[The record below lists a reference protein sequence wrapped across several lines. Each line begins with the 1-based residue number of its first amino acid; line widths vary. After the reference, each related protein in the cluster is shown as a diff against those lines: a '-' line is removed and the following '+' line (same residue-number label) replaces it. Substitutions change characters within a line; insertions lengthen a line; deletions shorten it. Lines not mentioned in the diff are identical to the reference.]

1 MASTLEAKRPKSRKR
16 NSRVFP
22 KALLYAALVVAA
34 VASFLPLAWML
45 STSFKPEGEVLSYPP
60 QWLPPTPTLENF
72 DYIFSN
78 FAFARWGLNS
88 LIVATVATFLTLL
101 FDSLAGFTFAQLR
114 FTGKRVLFVV
124 VVAMLMVPVEVTI
137 IPLYLFFAKVR
148 LLDTLP
154 ALILPTAANVT
165 GVYILTSFFRGLPRE
180 LIDAAI
186 VDGAGFFRI
195 WRSIALP
202 LARPSLVV
210 VAVITFVS
218 SWNNLL
224 WPIIAVNSDASRT
237 LPVGLAQFF
246 GGQSGVSGSAPQFG
260 PAMAAALTATLPVI
274 ILFLLLQRYFVRG
287 IASSGLKG

>member
-1 MASTLEAKRPKSRKR
+1 
-16 NSRVFP
+16 
-22 KALLYAALVVAA
+22 LLYIALAIAVVAA
-34 VASFLPLAWML
+34 FLPLAWML
-45 STSFKPEGEVLSYPP
+45 STSFKPEGEILSYPP
-60 QWLPPTPTLENF
+60 QWIPGNPTLENF
-72 DYIFSN
+72 GYIFSN
-78 FAFARWGLNS
+78 FPFAHWGLNS
-88 LIVATVATFLTLL
+88 IIVATVATFLAVL
-101 FDSLAGFTFAQLR
+101 FDSLAGFAFAQLR
-114 FTGKRVLFVV
+114 FAGKRMLFAVI
-124 VVAMLMVPVEVTI
+124 VAMLMVPIEVTI
-137 IPLYLFFAKVR
+137 IPLYLFFAKIR

-154 ALILPTAANVT
+154 ALILPTTADVL
-165 GVYILTSFFRGLPRE
+165 GVYILTLFFRNLPRE
-180 LIDAAI
+180 LIDAAV

-274 ILFLLLQRYFVRG
+274 IIFLLLQRYFVRG